1 MARRD
6 CLFTFVCIFRANLF
20 VNCDVCRTK
29 GICNKTGDL
38 NFCCCHFSCLCRVNI
53 GAAME
58 SDLLRSVLKPAKR
71 PILPKRNSPASFSSL
86 DFSPLHWSQFFEECR
101 DLPVS
106 KSKGQFRV
114 YLNGFK
120 SESTGPCL
128 VLIHGGGYS
137 GLTWS
142 LFVRSLKEICDCR
155 VVAIDLRGHGST
167 QTEDDH
173 DLSLSRLVDDIY
185 NVLVSLFNG
194 DDQPAKG
201 EPDEMDGAGYK
212 PADEPISLPPLCL
225 IGHSMGGALVVH
237 SSFKLS
243 SICMITGLIVIDVV
257 EGTALDA
264 LQSMHMVLK
273 NRQKSFSSIG
283 EAIEW
288 CVRNNQ
294 TKNIEAARISF
305 PGQIKK

>member
-1 MARRD
+1 
-6 CLFTFVCIFRANLF
+6 
-20 VNCDVCRTK
+20 
-29 GICNKTGDL
+29 
-38 NFCCCHFSCLCRVNI
+38 
-53 GAAME
+53 ME

-71 PILPKRNSPASFSSL
+71 PVLPRRTNSASFSSL
-86 DFSPLHWSQFFEECR
+86 DFSPLHWSQFFEEYR

-106 KSKGQFRV
+106 SSKARFRV

-137 GLTWS
+137 ALTWS

-167 QTEDDH
+167 QTDDDY
-173 DLSLSRLVDDIY
+173 DLSLNRLVDDIY
-185 NVLVSLFNG
+185 NVLVCLFNG
-194 DDQPAKG
+194 DQSEEAAK
-201 EPDEMDGAGYK
+201 EERDAMDEVGYK
-212 PADEPISLPPLCL
+212 PVDEPISLPPLCL
-225 IGHSMGGALVVH
+225 VGHSMGGALVVH
-237 SSFKLS
+237 ASFKLA
-243 SICMITGLIVIDVV
+243 SICTITGLIVIDVV

-273 NRQKSFSSIG
+273 NRQKSFNSVG

>member
-1 MARRD
+1 
-6 CLFTFVCIFRANLF
+6 
-20 VNCDVCRTK
+20 
-29 GICNKTGDL
+29 
-38 NFCCCHFSCLCRVNI
+38 
-53 GAAME
+53 ME
-58 SDLLRSVLKPAKR
+58 SDLLRSVLRPAKR
-71 PILPKRNSPASFSSL
+71 PILPRRNNSASFSTL

-101 DLPVS
+101 DLPVG
-106 KSKGQFRV
+106 KSNGQFRV

-120 SESTGPCL
+120 SGLSGPCL

-137 GLTWS
+137 ALTWS

-155 VVAIDLRGHGST
+155 VLAIDLRGHGST
-167 QTEDDH
+167 QTDDDH
-173 DLSLSRLVDDIY
+173 DLSLNRLVDDIY

-194 DDQPAKG
+194 EPNESEAKEDANADDV
-201 EPDEMDGAGYK
+201 GYK
-212 PADEPISLPPLCL
+212 PVEEPISLPPLCL
-225 IGHSMGGALVVH
+225 VGHSMGGALVVH
-237 SSFKLS
+237 ASFKLS
-243 SICMITGLIVIDVV
+243 SICTIIGLIVIDVV

-273 NRQKSFSSIG
+273 NRQKSFNSVG

>member
-1 MARRD
+1 MP
-6 CLFTFVCIFRANLF
+6 
-20 VNCDVCRTK
+20 VND
-29 GICNKTGDL
+29 
-38 NFCCCHFSCLCRVNI
+38 
-53 GAAME
+53 
-58 SDLLRSVLKPAKR
+58 
-71 PILPKRNSPASFSSL
+71 
-86 DFSPLHWSQFFEECR
+86 
-101 DLPVS
+101 
-106 KSKGQFRV
+106 SKGQFRV

-120 SESTGPCL
+120 GESNGPCL

-137 GLTWS
+137 ALTWS

-167 QTEDDH
+167 QTDD
-173 DLSLSRLVDDIY
+173 DYNLSLNRLVDDIY
-185 NVLVSLFNG
+185 NVLVCLFNENPSEQEAKAESN
-194 DDQPAKG
+194 DDV
-201 EPDEMDGAGYK
+201 GYK
-212 PADEPISLPPLCL
+212 PVDEPISLPPLCL
-225 IGHSMGGALVVH
+225 VGHSMGGALVVH
-237 SSFKLS
+237 ASFKLS
-243 SICMITGLIVIDVV
+243 SICTIIGLIVIDVV

-273 NRQKSFSSIG
+273 NRQKSFNSVV

>member
-1 MARRD
+1 
-6 CLFTFVCIFRANLF
+6 
-20 VNCDVCRTK
+20 
-29 GICNKTGDL
+29 
-38 NFCCCHFSCLCRVNI
+38 
-53 GAAME
+53 ME

-71 PILPKRNSPASFSSL
+71 PILPRRNNASGFSSL
-86 DFSPLHWSQFFEECR
+86 DFSPLHWTQFFEEYR
-101 DLPVS
+101 DLQVNE
-106 KSKGQFRV
+106 SKGQFRV
-114 YLNGFK
+114 YLSGFK

-137 GLTWS
+137 ALTWS

-167 QTEDDH
+167 RTDDDH
-173 DLSLSRLVDDIY
+173 DLSLQRLVDDIY
-185 NVLVSLFNG
+185 NVLVSLFN
-194 DDQPAKG
+194 PAHEQK
-201 EPDEMDGAGYK
+201 EEHDAMDGVGYK
-212 PADEPISLPPLCL
+212 PAEEPISLPPLCL
-225 IGHSMGGALVVH
+225 VGHSMGGALVVH

-243 SICMITGLIVIDVV
+243 AICTIIGLIVIDVV

-273 NRQKSFSSIG
+273 NRQKSFNSVP

>member
-1 MARRD
+1 
-6 CLFTFVCIFRANLF
+6 
-20 VNCDVCRTK
+20 
-29 GICNKTGDL
+29 
-38 NFCCCHFSCLCRVNI
+38 
-53 GAAME
+53 ME

-71 PILPKRNSPASFSSL
+71 PVAPRRNSPASFSSL

-101 DLPVS
+101 DLQVN
-106 KSKGQFRV
+106 KCNGQFRV

-120 SESTGPCL
+120 SESAGPCL

-137 GLTWS
+137 ALTWS

-167 QTEDDH
+167 KTGDDH
-173 DLSLSRLVDDIY
+173 DLSLNRLVDDIY
-185 NVLVSLFNG
+185 NVLVCLFNG
-194 DDQPAKG
+194 DQV
-201 EPDEMDGAGYK
+201 DEQTKDETDAMDGAGYK
-212 PADEPISLPPLCL
+212 PAEEPISLPPLCL
-225 IGHSMGGALVVH
+225 VGHSLGGALVVH
-237 SSFKLS
+237 ASFKLS
-243 SICMITGLIVIDVV
+243 SICTITGLIVIDVV

-264 LQSMHMVLK
+264 LQSMHLVLK
-273 NRQKSFSSIG
+273 NRQKSFNSVR